1 MLFQD
6 FLTTVNNLI
15 NVRFH
20 DLWNYDSQ
28 VILKLLFFFFSYG
41 TPYSQKMN
49 LIDVVSQLISNK
61 VYRLV
66 TIYTV
71 YEPQNTVNDS

>member
-28 VILKLLFFFFSYG
+28 VLLKLLFFFSYG

-49 LIDVVSQLISNK
+49 LYWRSGTVDIKLGLSTDNYISGLRTSK
-61 VYRLV
+61 Y
-66 TIYTV
+66 
-71 YEPQNTVNDS
+71 S

>member
-28 VILKLLFFFFSYG
+28 VLLIKTSFFFLAMARHIHKNW
-41 TPYSQKMN
+41 T
-49 LIDVVSQLISNK
+49 
-61 VYRLV
+61 
-66 TIYTV
+66 
-71 YEPQNTVNDS
+71 

>member
-28 VILKLLFFFFSYG
+28 VLLQLLFFFSYG
-41 TPYSQKMN
+41 TPYSQKLN
-49 LIDVVSQLISNK
+49 LIDVVSQFGYQTRFI
-61 VYRLV
+61 
-66 TIYTV
+66 
-71 YEPQNTVNDS
+71 DW

>member
-28 VILKLLFFFFSYG
+28 VLLKLFFFFSYG

-49 LIDVVSQLISNK
+49 LGYIDVVSQLISN
-61 VYRLV
+61 
-66 TIYTV
+66 
-71 YEPQNTVNDS
+71 

>member
-15 NVRFH
+15 NERFH

-28 VILKLLFFFFSYG
+28 VILKLLFFFLAMARHIHKKW
-41 TPYSQKMN
+41 T
-49 LIDVVSQLISNK
+49 
-61 VYRLV
+61 
-66 TIYTV
+66 
-71 YEPQNTVNDS
+71 